1 MLGHAAGR
9 RWATEDAEFDELKR
23 LDRWEPSNIDPDELA
38 WEAYRI
44 IADEEKPHGD
54 DLRRFWE
61 NVVGVTTPSDDLN

>member
-1 MLGHAAGR
+1 LTG
-9 RWATEDAEFDELKR
+9 
-23 LDRWEPSNIDPDELA
+23 
-38 WEAYRI
+38 I